1 MERIK
6 RAIPAIAIS
15 SLFIIVFNV
24 LAFVLSDRYDVNFWC
39 GYIFITLSWL
49 CLVGV
54 ELLTA
59 SKKDMG
65 QSLFLNAPGLLMT
78 IVHLAIQTVFGIAVM
93 AIPSFS
99 IKLSVCF
106 EIVVFAV
113 YLGIIG
119 ALEIYKR
126 KSSR

>member
-6 RAIPAIAIS
+6 HATLAIAIS

-24 LAFVLSDRYDVNFWC
+24 LSFVLADRYTANFWC
-39 GYIFITLSWL
+39 GYIFITLSWV
-49 CLVGV
+49 CLIGV

-59 SKKDMG
+59 SKKDVG
-65 QSLFLNAPGLLMT
+65 QSLFLNAPELLMT
-78 IVHLAIQTVFGIAVM
+78 IVHLVIQTVFGIVVM

-99 IKLSVCF
+99 VRLSVCF
-106 EIVVFAV
+106 EIVVFAI

-119 ALEIYKR
+119 TLEIYKG
-126 KSSR
+126 KSTH